1 MASDSSPGCW
11 RRRGAKIALFL
22 AALYLVYPSLGIFE
36 IIPDYIPFV
45 GNVDEGLAGALI
57 FWAIRTL
64 REPQEKPMKQAR
76 NAGDSQSDG
85 RS

>member
-22 AALYLVYPSLGIFE
+22 SVLYLVYPSMGVFE
-36 IIPDYIPFV
+36 LIPDYIPFV

-64 REPQEKPMKQAR
+64 REPREKPMKQAR
-76 NAGDSQSDG
+76 TPEDSQIDESN
-85 RS
+85 